1 MRERNLNG
9 KTGGDDAEQSHHEG
23 FDPAEAQMLHSENE
37 KHVKRRDDHTDL
49 QRNPEQKI
57 KADGSADHLSE
68 IGRADRDLSEQPKRP
83 RQGGRKRIATGLRE
97 IAASPNA

>member
-1 MRERNLNG
+1 MQIEIVRHHRRPNNTDRDVEHFGISYELRRWRETKDYLAPIGVRERNLNR

-49 QRNPEQKI
+49 QRNPE
-57 KADGSADHLSE
+57 
-68 IGRADRDLSEQPKRP
+68 
-83 RQGGRKRIATGLRE
+83 
-97 IAASPNA
+97 